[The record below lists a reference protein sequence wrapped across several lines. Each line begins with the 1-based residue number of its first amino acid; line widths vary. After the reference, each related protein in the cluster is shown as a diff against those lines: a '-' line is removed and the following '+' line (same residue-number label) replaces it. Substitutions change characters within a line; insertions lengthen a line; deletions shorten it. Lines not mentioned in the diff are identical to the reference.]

1 MSFSNQKA
9 ALLLDPLAGKTAIF
23 LLHDRSSNL
32 DLASAIL
39 PPLAEGKEG
48 CSILDLD
55 AFYSSNIDV
64 VAAGVSA
71 GRMGRV
77 ELRVPEAG
85 SNIEL
90 TLADLF
96 LDASSRPLIIDSVN
110 TLYQLL
116 AAENPRPS
124 SRKFAFLAAA
134 MSSWARANGRTVISS
149 TYERRTATRK
159 KTARSLYEMFD
170 VVISVSRQ
178 ARGLAMRCERGNAW
192 RDRDF
197 FLPLENG

>member
-1 MSFSNQKA
+1 MN
-9 ALLLDPLAGKTAIF
+9 
-23 LLHDRSSNL
+23 
-32 DLASAIL
+32 LASAIL
-39 PPLAEGKEG
+39 PSLAEGKEG

-55 AFYSSNIDV
+55 ALYSSNIDV
-64 VAAGVSA
+64 VGARVSS
-71 GRMGRV
+71 GRLGRI

-85 SNIEL
+85 SNIER
-90 TLADLF
+90 TLADIF
-96 LDASSRPLIIDSVN
+96 LDASSRPLIIDSTN

-116 AAENPRPS
+116 ASQNPRPS

-134 MSSWARANGRTVISS
+134 MSSWARANARMVLSS

-170 VVISVSRQ
+170 IVISVSRK
-178 ARGLAMRCERGNAW
+178 ADGLAMRCERGNAW

-197 FLPLENG
+197 FLPFSV